1 MHKGYS
7 RDEHVH
13 GTDDLSRT
21 LQGCSDFGV
30 SGHAQIV
37 EGKAGEGSEKGIQAA
52 QSLLTPS
59 FDCPEHKF
67 GADN

>member
-1 MHKGYS
+1 MRKGYS

-13 GTDDLSRT
+13 GADDLSRT
-21 LQGCSDFGV
+21 LEGRSDFGV
-30 SGHAQIV
+30 LSHTHIV
-37 EGKAGEGSEKGIQAA
+37 ECKAGEGPKKGIQAA

-59 FDCPEHKF
+59 FDCPEHEF